1 MSSDAAAEPIHLT
14 PEEWVT
20 IGRQLRAEVGRAEL
34 GRYATAAGARDPLAI
49 LRRWAAS
56 GPAPTPPRDVES
68 MNVSP
73 LAFVRGAGA
82 LMAVDLAASPVTG
95 LTVQAVG
102 DAHLA
107 NFAVVRTPQR
117 GLVVDVIDYGDALRA
132 PWEWDIK
139 RLVVSVALAAAAH
152 GSDAGSAA
160 AAARRTAR
168 AYRRSLRKLA
178 RLRTLDLWRARTDG
192 SEWAHAAAKGRPAG
206 VDACPAFLHDAISG
220 GSSGLVQIVEDQP
233 CFASVPPALT
243 PVRDL
248 TDLDVARAMHDLV
261 TRCLASYRTHL
272 PPEHRQLLDR
282 FRLVDVAA
290 MAEVCGPSIAVLF
303 AGRDA
308 EDTLVL
314 CLGEARASVLEPL
327 VGSGTHTAHGERIV
341 GALRLLEGN
350 EDPFIGASSPLDDGR
365 QYYWRQL
372 PATVTSGES
381 APQDARALDR
391 CAVACASCL
400 AHVHARTGDPIAI
413 AAYLGSGTAFDKA
426 MAAFAT
432 AYAGQVTRDWEA
444 FRTALADG

>member
-152 GSDAGSAA
+152 GSDAGGLPATRATNVYKTRIRIQMRSIVSPHDGRVASGEWRVATADIDMSSLLAA
-160 AAARRTAR
+160 QAWRLVRK
-168 AYRRSLRKLA
+168 AYRRCGAVSSTR
-178 RLRTLDLWRARTDG
+178 
-192 SEWAHAAAKGRPAG
+192 
-206 VDACPAFLHDAISG
+206 
-220 GSSGLVQIVEDQP
+220 SGL
-233 CFASVPPALT
+233 FA
-243 PVRDL
+243 
-248 TDLDVARAMHDLV
+248 
-261 TRCLASYRTHL
+261 HL
-272 PPEHRQLLDR
+272 
-282 FRLVDVAA
+282 
-290 MAEVCGPSIAVLF
+290 
-303 AGRDA
+303 
-308 EDTLVL
+308 
-314 CLGEARASVLEPL
+314 
-327 VGSGTHTAHGERIV
+327 
-341 GALRLLEGN
+341 
-350 EDPFIGASSPLDDGR
+350 
-365 QYYWRQL
+365 
-372 PATVTSGES
+372 S
-381 APQDARALDR
+381 A
-391 CAVACASCL
+391 
-400 AHVHARTGDPIAI
+400 
-413 AAYLGSGTAFDKA
+413 
-426 MAAFAT
+426 
-432 AYAGQVTRDWEA
+432 
-444 FRTALADG
+444 